1 MPEYLDTFLELEDVE
16 KHNPFIGRKPNTE
29 DLPDFES
36 NKDRLPEPIWDG
48 HGDSVEAYYKAWKI
62 AFSNLGKPTEENGF
76 VSPYI
81 DAAFNGDIFLWDS
94 CFMLMFGKYGDSV
107 FKFQGTLDD
116 FYCKQEPDGFIGR
129 QYHEGNGFSKF
140 HRLDPVSTGPEILAW
155 CEWQYYQN
163 YGDKN
168 RLADV
173 YYPLLCYHRWMC
185 NYRRWQDG
193 SYWSSGWGC
202 GMDNQPR
209 ADLEAVPGVEDWQIE
224 TFHHGFMSWIDANFQ
239 ALLSCKE
246 LLKMAK
252 ELEITDGV
260 AELEKEVEYLTRY
273 VNEKMWSQED
283 KYYYDRKGN
292 GELLKVKS
300 IASYWGLLA
309 NAVPEDRKADF
320 IAHLENEKE
329 FKRPHRV
336 PTLSADHPDYAADG
350 AYWNGGVWAP
360 TNYMVIR
367 GLSECGEEQLAYDI
381 ALNHYENMMKVYH
394 EKGTFF
400 ENYAPESA
408 NPGNPAKGDFVGW
421 AGIIPITV
429 LIEYVLGIQVHAE
442 KNEVVWYVRNLER
455 HGIKQIPVGR
465 DAYADLICEARAD
478 ENEKPKVTVKSDKPI
493 KVTVV
498 YGNNKF
504 TIGE

>member
-1 MPEYLDTFLELEDVE
+1 MPEYKDYFLELEDVE
-16 KHNPFIGRKPNTE
+16 KHNSFIGCKPNMT

-36 NKDRLPEPIWDG
+36 NKDKLPEPVWDG
-48 HGDSVEAYYKAWKI
+48 HADSIEAYYKAWKI

-107 FKFQGTLDD
+107 FKFQSTLDD

-129 QYHEGNGFSKF
+129 QYHETNGYSKF

-163 YGDKN
+163 YGDKK

-173 YYPLLCYHRWMC
+173 YYPLLCYHRWMR
-185 NYRRWQDG
+185 NYHRWQDG

-209 ADLEAVPGVEDWQIE
+209 TDLEAVPGVEDWQVE

-239 ALLSCKE
+239 SLLSCKE
-246 LLKMAK
+246 LLKMAR
-252 ELEITDGV
+252 ELDITDGV
-260 AELEKEVEYLTRY
+260 DELQKEVEYLTKFI
-273 VNEKMWSQED
+273 NEKMWSEED
-283 KYYYDRKGN
+283 KYYFDRRGN

-309 NAVPEDRKADF
+309 DGVPEERKADF

-336 PTLSADHPDYAADG
+336 PSLSADHPDYSDDG

-360 TNYMVIR
+360 TNYMVIK
-367 GLSECGEEQLAYDI
+367 GLSECGREKLAHEI
-381 ALNHYENMMKVYH
+381 AINHYENMMEVYR
-394 EKGTFF
+394 KTGTFF

-408 NPGNPAKGDFVGW
+408 NPGNPA
-421 AGIIPITV
+421 
-429 LIEYVLGIQVHAE
+429 
-442 KNEVVWYVRNLER
+442 
-455 HGIKQIPVGR
+455 
-465 DAYADLICEARAD
+465 
-478 ENEKPKVTVKSDKPI
+478 
-493 KVTVV
+493 
-498 YGNNKF
+498 
-504 TIGE
+504 